1 MVSSVTNLGLILH
14 TSHLTRTSPLTQTH
28 PFSIDIHEDDLT
40 QEMRL
45 KDAPAACEAKNHE
58 AFVLALKANR
68 VECIRQVEIH
78 EHRTPDLFWRTGDPA
93 GRPPRSEKDK
103 ARMKLVATV
112 FYKNDKPVF
121 PPAFTRLS
129 DELVYLATK
138 FLPVATRGKH
148 YPYDFMKNGDIR
160 LERVPSGV
168 SPIVWAHGL
177 PHFPVYKGY
186 YILCGRKHAK
196 WIGWWLNIPN
206 RLTKKNYPVW
216 TIGAVVAPASALGL
230 PRVVERQLRV
240 HKPSATRDVETGSE
254 KYAGAHDVVQKVHYD
269 HSIVPKISSGGYRVI
284 PICQTQGYQIR
295 VGPNWPNGRLA
306 DVVHQEMFSANGLEH
321 FDYIEALKK
330 PYVNEKCPQAGKD
343 ALYGSDEEADG
354 QEFETREINDE
365 DEEISEAGDYLNYTN
380 AADSDYQYDETLEDD
395 DLTDD
400 SEHDK
405 AVINPLNEL
414 SLKDAK
420 KDRMVETMGGHFV
433 TTNKVVKT
441 TNKTTKVAKAN
452 MSKAVPQSLK
462 VSKKVAKA
470 KGDSKS
476 TSGPTTSAEITRC
489 RGNLTS
495 LPDNKVIKTEPKQ
508 PVQQSITEI
517 LDEIRV
523 DAASS
528 GTMKKLTE
536 DEMIKKAACLSELAF
551 DAVKNRNTSTAELD
565 LEGILEKAAAYSTLV
580 KAAARDLQK
589 KKS

>member
-1 MVSSVTNLGLILH
+1 
-14 TSHLTRTSPLTQTH
+14 
-28 PFSIDIHEDDLT
+28 
-40 QEMRL
+40 MRL
-45 KDAPAACEAKNHE
+45 KDAPAACEAEDHE

-112 FYKNDKPVF
+112 SYKNDKPVF

-138 FLPVATRGKH
+138 FLTVATRGKH

-160 LERVPSGV
+160 RERVPSGV

-196 WIGWWLNIPN
+196 WVGWWLNIPN
-206 RLTKKNYPVW
+206 WPTKKSYPVW

-230 PRVVERQLRV
+230 PRAVERQLRV

-254 KYAGAHDVVQKVHYD
+254 KYSGAHDVVQKVHYD
-269 HSIVPKISSGGYRVI
+269 HSIVPKNSSGGYRVI

-321 FDYIEALKK
+321 FEYNEALKK
-330 PYVNEKCPQAGKD
+330 PYVNERCPQAEKD
-343 ALYGSDEEADG
+343 ALHISDEEADNE
-354 QEFETREINDE
+354 EFETTEIKEE
-365 DEEISEAGDYLNYTN
+365 DEEISEAGDYLDYTN
-380 AADSDYQYDETLEDD
+380 AADSDYQYDETLEDA
-395 DLTDD
+395 LTDD
-400 SEHDK
+400 SERDK
-405 AVINPLNEL
+405 AVINPLHKL
-414 SLKDAK
+414 LLKDAK
-420 KDRMVETMGGHFV
+420 KHKKVDAMGGYSV
-433 TTNKVVKT
+433 TANKVVKT
-441 TNKTTKVAKAN
+441 TNKTAKVAKAN
-452 MSKAVPQSLK
+452 ISKAVPQSIK

-476 TSGPTTSAEITRC
+476 TTGPTTSPEIM
-489 RGNLTS
+489 RGIGNPMS
-495 LPDNKVIKTEPKQ
+495 LPDYKAIKTDPKQ
-508 PVQQSITEI
+508 SIQPSTTET
-517 LDEIRV
+517 LDNIRGK
-523 DAASS
+523 AASS
-528 GTMKKLTE
+528 GTTKKLTE

-551 DAVKNRNTSTAELD
+551 DAVKNRNTSTTELD

-580 KAAARDLQK
+580 KAAAKDLRK
-589 KKS
+589 EKP